1 MSGISP
7 ISSYS
12 YSSYT
17 DYGKF
22 ASGKK
27 IVSASDGA
35 AELSI
40 IQKMDAQ
47 SKGLDAGS
55 KNIATTKDMLNVAD
69 GALASLHDSLSRIRE
84 LGLQASNSALYSKDE
99 LSMMQIEIDEIKKGI
114 SDIAKNTQF
123 NGLKLLD
130 GSMAD
135 INLATNPTGKG
146 QEIKM
151 VNASLEALGIA
162 DFDVTKD
169 FNLKDV
175 DNALKKVNEARSDIG
190 AKSNRLAY
198 TIMSNQYSSY
208 NLTSANSQIRDTD
221 MAEEMSDL
229 QKNSILEQIR
239 INMQKKQ
246 MEEEQQRRNN
256 FFV

>member
-1 MSGISP
+1 MS
-7 ISSYS
+7 
-12 YSSYT
+12 
-17 DYGKF
+17 
-22 ASGKK
+22 
-27 IVSASDGA
+27 
-35 AELSI
+35 LSI
-40 IQKMDAQ
+40 DTNYANLSSGYKINRAADDAAGLAISEKLENQANMYDVATQNAKM
-47 SKGLDAGS
+47 G
-55 KNIATTKDMLNVAD
+55 NDMLNVAD
-69 GALASLHDSLSRIRE
+69 GALASLHDSLGRIRE
-84 LGLQASNSALYSKDE
+84 LGLKASNSALYSKDE
-99 LSMMQIEIDEIKKGI
+99 LSMMQIEIDELKKGI

-135 INLATNPTGKG
+135 MNLATNPTGKG

-162 DFDVTKD
+162 DFDVTKA
-169 FNLKDV
+169 FNLKDI
-175 DNALKKVNEARSDIG
+175 DNAIKKVSEARSQIG

-208 NLTSANSQIRDTD
+208 NLTAANSQIRDTD
-221 MAEEMSDL
+221 IAEEMSDL
-229 QKNSILEQIR
+229 QKNTILEQIR

-246 MEEEQQRRNN
+246 MEEQQKRNS

>member
-1 MSGISP
+1 MS
-7 ISSYS
+7 
-12 YSSYT
+12 
-17 DYGKF
+17 
-22 ASGKK
+22 
-27 IVSASDGA
+27 
-35 AELSI
+35 LSI
-40 IQKMDAQ
+40 ETNYANLSSGYKINNAADDAA
-47 SKGLDAGS
+47 GLAISEKLENQANMYDV
-55 KNIATTKDMLNVAD
+55 ATQNAEMGNDMLNVAD

-162 DFDVTKD
+162 DFDVTKN

-208 NLTSANSQIRDTD
+208 NLTAANSQIRDTD

-229 QKNSILEQIR
+229 QKNTILEQIR